1 MSLRFELL
9 KTYEACYDFQ
19 ALTSRIWGGGADDEI
34 PIHILVTIGKNGG
47 GVLAAYAEDGP
58 ADLNGMVGIALWW
71 LGTDAQKRFK
81 ICSHMAGV
89 LPEWQGRGV
98 GALVKFKQRELVLEQ
113 GITDWVTWTYDPLY
127 RTNGAFNLHRLGATC
142 NTYYRNVY
150 GELNDDLNR
159 GAPSDRCQVD
169 WWLHSER
176 VERAVEGQG
185 TKGKRQEAWVN
196 LEDLQVLPSQIAE
209 NGFRQPIEREI
220 APTDTPLAIP
230 VPDDISAIRRTDPE
244 LGKVWRLYM
253 RGALE
258 AAFGTGYRMVDCVNL
273 PGQGWHYILAQ
284 TER

>member
-19 ALTSRIWGGGADDEI
+19 VLTNRIWGGGADDEI

-47 GVLAAYAEDGP
+47 GVLAAYADDGP
-58 ADLNGMVGIALWW
+58 ADLNGMVGMALWW
-71 LGTDAQKRFK
+71 LGTDAKNRFK

-127 RTNGAFNLHRLGATC
+127 RTNGAFNIHRLGATC

-169 WWLHSER
+169 WWLRNER
-176 VERAVEGQG
+176 VEQAAGGKGQRG
-185 TKGKRQEAWVN
+185 IPKAAYV
-196 LEDLQVLPSQIAE
+196 DLYVLPSTLTAD
-209 NGFRQPIEREI
+209 GFRQPTE
-220 APTDTPLAIP
+220 TDVPVAGAPLAIP
-230 VPDDISAIRRTDPE
+230 VPDDIGAIRRTDPE
-244 LGKVWRLYM
+244 LGKAWRLYM
-253 RGALE
+253 RDVLE
-258 AAFGTGYRMVDCVNL
+258 AAFGAGYRMVDCVHL
-273 PGQGWHYILAQ
+273 PGQGWHYILTQ